1 MVECFPALCLKSLGE
16 HRTHDNLIHA
26 FLVLALS
33 LSPFDQPPTD
43 LDLAV
48 PPIDIRP
55 LSPKTSSGL

>member
-43 LDLAV
+43 LDLA
-48 PPIDIRP
+48 
-55 LSPKTSSGL
+55 G